1 MTINEI
7 ISLADK
13 YRPGNRYDNDLKTRW
28 IYEIDSMV
36 FDEYVLPKM
45 KQPGRKITVAEE
57 INPLNMDT
65 KPQKEGL
72 RKELKPYNYETDS
85 DRKVLLSERFSDVYV
100 QYIKAKM
107 DAEDGETDE
116 YNNSV
121 ILYQAALD
129 EFSGWFVRNYGSCPS
144 LGFIF
149 GL

>member
-45 KQPGRKITVAEE
+45 NRPGRETTVAEE
-57 INPLNMDT
+57 INPLNMDR
-65 KPQKEGL
+65 KPQTGVF
-72 RKELKPYNYETDS
+72 RKELKPYNYETDNE
-85 DRKVLLSERFSDVYV
+85 RKVLLPERFSDVYV

-129 EFSGWFVRNYGSCPS
+129 EFSGWFIRNYGSCPS
-144 LGFIF
+144 SGFIF
-149 GL
+149 